1 MRSFYARLTSKAKRL
16 IKEYPLEKQLAKIAK
31 LPRYT
36 PGEFNWS
43 GKTFKFPDASS
54 FAWTYDE
61 LFKRHIYRFESDAVA
76 PVIIDCGANI
86 GLSVLYFKQL
96 YPKAKVVAFEP
107 DDEIFSYLK
116 SNLETFGLEDVEPI
130 KKGLWKEETVL
141 EFFSEGSDANR
152 IMNTSEEALV
162 NDNHL
167 YTKTTVSTVKLSDFI
182 NESVDFL
189 KIDIEGAETDVLL
202 EAKEK
207 LHLVK
212 NIFIEYHSFM
222 DQPQTL
228 DQILKILSAS
238 GFRYYVDVPL
248 ALSNRPFLNR
258 GSFLSMD
265 LLLNIYAYR
274 LS

>member
-1 MRSFYARLTSKAKRL
+1 MRSFYERLTSKVKRL
-16 IKEYPLEKQLAKIAK
+16 VKEYPLEKQLSKIAK

-36 PGEFNWS
+36 QGEFNWS
-43 GKTFKFPDASS
+43 GKTFRFPDASS
-54 FAWTYDE
+54 FAWTYEE

-86 GLSVLYFKQL
+86 GLSALYFKQL
-96 YPKAKVVAFEP
+96 YPKARIIAFEP
-107 DDEIFSYLK
+107 DEEIFGYLK
-116 SNLETFGLEDVEPI
+116 ANVETFGLADVELI

-152 IMNTSEEALV
+152 IMNASEKQLV
-162 NDNHL
+162 QENNL
-167 YTKTTVSTVKLSDFI
+167 FTKTVVPTVKLSNFI
-182 NESVDFL
+182 NETVDFL

-202 EAKEK
+202 EVKEK
-207 LHLVK
+207 LPLVK
-212 NIFIEYHSFM
+212 NIFIEYHSFV

-228 DQILKILSAS
+228 DQILSTLSAS
-238 GFRYYVDVPL
+238 GFRYYMDVPL

-258 GSFLSMD
+258 GSFLSID

-274 LS
+274 LL

>member
-1 MRSFYARLTSKAKRL
+1 MRSFYERLTSKVKRL
-16 IKEYPLEKQLAKIAK
+16 VKEYPLEKQLSKIAK

-36 PGEFNWS
+36 QGEFNWS

-54 FAWTYDE
+54 FAWTYEE

-86 GLSVLYFKQL
+86 GLSALYFKQL
-96 YPKAKVVAFEP
+96 YPKARIIAFEP
-107 DDEIFSYLK
+107 DEEIFGYLK
-116 SNLETFGLEDVEPI
+116 ANVETFGLADVELI

-152 IMNTSEEALV
+152 IMNASEKQLV
-162 NDNHL
+162 QQNNL
-167 YTKTTVSTVKLSDFI
+167 FTKTVVPTVKLSNFI
-182 NESVDFL
+182 NETVDFL

-202 EAKEK
+202 EVKEK
-207 LHLVK
+207 LPLVK
-212 NIFIEYHSFM
+212 NIFIEYHSFV

-228 DQILKILSAS
+228 DQILSTLSAS

-258 GSFLSMD
+258 GSFLSID